1 MAAQL
6 TGTNGRSPRLL
17 FAWMALATSSL
28 PVPLSPVMSTVASV
42 GATLTMRPS
51 TSRTACER
59 PTMFSN
65 L

>member
-1 MAAQL
+1 MQRRVNEHVSSEGQRAEGGARRRPRWVAA
-6 TGTNGRSPRLL
+6 
-17 FAWMALATSSL
+17 W
-28 PVPLSPVMSTVASV
+28 VASV